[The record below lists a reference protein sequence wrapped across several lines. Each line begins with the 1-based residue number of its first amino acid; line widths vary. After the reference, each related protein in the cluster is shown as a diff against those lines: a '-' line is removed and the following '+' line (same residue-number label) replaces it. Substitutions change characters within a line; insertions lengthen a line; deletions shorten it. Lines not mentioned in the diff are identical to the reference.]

1 MSPSNVPSED
11 YLTIEVSP
19 VKASEDATRG
29 EPATALV
36 PSWVL
41 ASDTPAKAL
50 EDCTI
55 TMEIGYVR
63 KWFDFEKVAG
73 APINHICV
81 PDPHYPFTPGGDG
94 RQCRAVKTVAI
105 SPVKPGCEGK
115 IQRKVV
121 VWKELRTGNDL
132 RRPDGTAFEDPD
144 GQQSQRSSQA
154 LPNTISIGKQALNEM
169 AKRGAEEPLD
179 VGAESPASKK
189 ARIQDALEDEL
200 PPPPPEQD
208 SVANGANGHTA
219 ADVAGLAGASAARQ
233 AELEKVDAIDQ
244 EEEAADDDNDEP
256 AVRAQQRLPDQRY
269 SDLYLDT
276 ISRKNLDFDFEK
288 LCSVTLGN
296 INVYACLVC
305 GKYFAG
311 RGPKTPAYFHALE
324 IGHHVYIHMETKK
337 VYVLPEGYEVKNKSL
352 DDIKYVVDPKFSP
365 EEVKSIDRR
374 KPGEEEGRRESW
386 DLWGKKYVPGFVGMN
401 NIKANDYLNVVV
413 QALAHVPP
421 LRNFFL
427 LEDFSTRPQ
436 LPQRFSTLVRKIW
449 NPRAFKSHV
458 SPHELIQEI
467 SLRSSK
473 KFLLTS
479 QADPIEF
486 LSWFLNHLHLSLG
499 GSRTKPQTSLI
510 QKTFQ
515 GSLRVESQTITAH
528 ADATDRLRFEGN
540 PDTIR
545 SQTSPFLILT
555 LDLPPAPLF
564 QDGVEAKNI

>member
-458 SPHELIQEI
+458 SPHEL
-467 SLRSSK
+467 
-473 KFLLTS
+473 
-479 QADPIEF
+479 
-486 LSWFLNHLHLSLG
+486 
-499 GSRTKPQTSLI
+499 
-510 QKTFQ
+510 
-515 GSLRVESQTITAH
+515 
-528 ADATDRLRFEGN
+528 
-540 PDTIR
+540 
-545 SQTSPFLILT
+545 
-555 LDLPPAPLF
+555 
-564 QDGVEAKNI
+564 